1 MKKVILVV
9 CLLVCSVFFFG
20 TTWAIEFPNKP
31 INVIQAY
38 GVGGSTDMLMRGI
51 SPYLSKELNT
61 RIVIQNVPGAGGVL
75 GYNKAFKAPPDGY
88 NLLISNFPTVYAVE
102 LISQNSAFRT
112 KEFMPI
118 YAFAKDNVILVVH
131 QDTFTTFDDFVKSA
145 QSRPLRMGGTGQGTP
160 TVLAG
165 LILEKALKVKFN
177 FIPYQSGAECVTAL
191 AGNHIDAVVTY
202 SSSAAALIRAKRIKP
217 LLFFSEER
225 TAAYPQIPTLRELG
239 YDTPGVYSIYG
250 FFAPPHTPQDR
261 LMVLEAAC
269 DRAVKTPAFIDWM
282 KRGTAEYIN
291 LNTKEFKTDFGKL
304 MSLVDGL
311 KELIK

>member
-1 MKKVILVV
+1 MKKTYLVV
-9 CLLVCSVFFFG
+9 CLLFSAIIFPS
-20 TTWAIEFPNKP
+20 TTWSIDFPNKP

-102 LISQNSAFRT
+102 LISPNSTFRT

-131 QDTFTTFDDFVKSA
+131 QDTFATFDEFVKTA

-160 TVLAG
+160 TVMAG

-217 LLFFSEER
+217 LLFFSEQR

-250 FFAPPHTPQDR
+250 FFAPPRTPQDR
-261 LMVLEAAC
+261 LKVLEAAC
-269 DRAVKTPAFIDWM
+269 DRAVKTQSFIEWM

-291 LNTKEFKTDFGKL
+291 LNTREFKIDFGKL